1 MEMLSTKQKTVIIIA
16 GVIVVGIFI
25 YYMTT
30 KANNYD
36 YSAINEIAESE
47 TKEEEKEKNEE
58 KEEETPK
65 EIIIHITGAVE
76 NEGIVRLKEGSRIID
91 AIEAAGGLT
100 SEVNLK
106 KVNLAYTVQD
116 GQKIYIPKTS
126 DIDAEIGIDAKTGEA
141 VIVYNGTEE
150 GTTGKINI
158 NTATLNEL
166 LSLSGVGESTAEK
179 IIEYRKENGRFKT
192 IEEIKNVSG
201 IGNLK
206 YESIK
211 DYICVQ

>member
-47 TKEEEKEKNEE
+47 TKEEENDKNEE

>member
-30 KANNYD
+30 KANNSD
-36 YSAINEIAESE
+36 YSAINEIAVSAPQ
-47 TKEEEKEKNEE
+47 EEEHDKNEE

>member
-47 TKEEEKEKNEE
+47 TKEEENDKNEE

-150 GTTGKINI
+150 GTRGKINI